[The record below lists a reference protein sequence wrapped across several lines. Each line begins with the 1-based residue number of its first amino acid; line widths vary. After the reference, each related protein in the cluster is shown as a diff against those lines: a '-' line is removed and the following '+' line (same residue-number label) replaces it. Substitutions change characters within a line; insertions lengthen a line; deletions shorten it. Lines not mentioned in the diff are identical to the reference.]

1 MLKYEKQINSLPIN
15 SKMYEPQLKEL
26 GLTDN
31 EIRIYLLLLQEGTLN
46 PTMVSQKLGL
56 HRGYVYDALERMQEK
71 LVVNSILQNNKKMF
85 QATPPE
91 NIVQLLKARLENFQ
105 SIVPDLTQIMNLE
118 RDDTRVELHKGKKV
132 YRIILRDIMATCKRN
147 ETVLVVGV
155 DEQNL
160 LTTVEPIYLRQYF
173 NFIARQGIK
182 EQVIM
187 AKGKSKT
194 SAKNVEYRFL
204 DKKYVG
210 KVEHIIYA
218 SKVALFLLGTPRY
231 LIIIDNNEVAD
242 TYRKQFELLW
252 GQASSS

>member
-1 MLKYEKQINSLPIN
+1 
-15 SKMYEPQLKEL
+15 
-26 GLTDN
+26 
-31 EIRIYLLLLQEGTLN
+31 
-46 PTMVSQKLGL
+46 
-56 HRGYVYDALERMQEK
+56 
-71 LVVNSILQNNKKMF
+71 MF

-218 SKVALFLLGTPRY
+218 NKVALFLLGTPRY